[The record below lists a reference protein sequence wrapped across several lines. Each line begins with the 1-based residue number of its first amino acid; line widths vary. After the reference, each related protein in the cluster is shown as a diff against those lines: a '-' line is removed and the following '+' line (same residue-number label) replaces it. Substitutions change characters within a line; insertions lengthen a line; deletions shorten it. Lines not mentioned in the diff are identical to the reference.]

1 MEKMNIEGIE
11 SLSDMELLALITR
24 SRNPCPFR
32 IAESYATED
41 GFKSDLG
48 RCRSADEISMKFELT
63 KKQAL
68 SVLAAVELGKRVALL
83 PTQKPFRVSSPRDA
97 ASYFMGVMRYENHE
111 KFMVMLLDSKGH
123 LLKVEQISEGSVNS
137 SVVHPREVF
146 APAIIHHAS
155 AIIVAHNHPSGE
167 PDPSEQDR
175 WLTKKLTETG
185 EVMGI
190 VMRDHIVVGDGYYY
204 SFKEHGDL

>member
-68 SVLAAVELGKRVALL
+68 SSRLKTDIMALSLGRQSLA
-83 PTQKPFRVSSPRDA
+83 Q
-97 ASYFMGVMRYENHE
+97 YH
-111 KFMVMLLDSKGH
+111 
-123 LLKVEQISEGSVNS
+123 
-137 SVVHPREVF
+137 
-146 APAIIHHAS
+146 
-155 AIIVAHNHPSGE
+155 
-167 PDPSEQDR
+167 
-175 WLTKKLTETG
+175 
-185 EVMGI
+185 
-190 VMRDHIVVGDGYYY
+190 
-204 SFKEHGDL
+204 